1 MNRAICESQDSCY
14 ILLGSDKTNNG
25 KNIHKKLILNNVIR
39 RKNMTKSLEEI
50 IRAIKKRKKVLE
62 ERYNVKEIG
71 IFGSYVRGEQTEKSD
86 VDILVDFYELPDVFD
101 LLKLERSLRGTLKCR
116 VDVVRKQAI
125 RKELRDKILSEAI
138 RI

>member
-1 MNRAICESQDSCY
+1 M
-14 ILLGSDKTNNG
+14 TNTL
-25 KNIHKKLILNNVIR
+25 K
-39 RKNMTKSLEEI
+39 EI
-50 IRAIKKRKKVLE
+50 IEAIKKRKKVLQE
-62 ERYNVKEIG
+62 KYKVKEIG

-86 VDILVDFYELPDVFD
+86 VDILVDFYELPDVFN

-125 RKELRDKILSEAI
+125 RKELRDQILSEAI

>member
-1 MNRAICESQDSCY
+1 
-14 ILLGSDKTNNG
+14 
-25 KNIHKKLILNNVIR
+25 
-39 RKNMTKSLEEI
+39 MTKTLEEI
-50 IRAIKKRKKVLE
+50 IKAIKKRKKVLQE
-62 ERYNVKEIG
+62 KYKVKEIG
-71 IFGSYVRGEQTEKSD
+71 IFGSYVRGEQTGKSD
-86 VDILVDFYELPDVFD
+86 VDILVDFYDLPDVFN